1 MSDNPAQTEEVLWT
15 DFLHRVCH
23 KRNLPDHIPRE
34 RGIASIRG
42 LLKEFLERFPILRL
56 TDDPREDHSLDSV
69 RVLCET
75 ILNEVAWEEERQ
87 KVNRERD

>member
-1 MSDNPAQTEEVLWT
+1 MRDNPARTEEVLWT
-15 DFLHRVCH
+15 DFLQRVCR
-23 KRNLPDHIPRE
+23 KRNLSDHVRGE
-34 RGIASIRG
+34 RGIVSIRA
-42 LLKEFLERFPILRL
+42 LLEEFLERFPMLRL
-56 TDDPREDHSLDSV
+56 TDKPREAHSLDSV